1 MLWIMIACDFKHGPG
16 PVPPVPLLFTVSVC
30 SGSNQEPEPISRP
43 FQSTLASCLSL
54 SLWLPERNRSNRAE
68 SKLSLKCVLPLSLLN
83 LPLLAERLPT
93 RGRMSDC
100 AQRGRNVPTDGILG
114 HPAPGSTPC
123 LVLRPGFAD
132 LLSKEMCYP

>member
-1 MLWIMIACDFKHGPG
+1 MLVISNTALVLSLRSPCCSQCQFAVALIKNRTPFPDPSSPRW
-16 PVPPVPLLFTVSVC
+16 PLDS
-30 SGSNQEPEPISRP
+30 
-43 FQSTLASCLSL
+43 LSL